1 MGGKVSGGSVLKV
14 IVLGAGVIGVTTAY
28 YLAKAGAEV
37 RVLDRQPGPGMET
50 SFANAGELSYGM
62 TSPWAAPGIPTK
74 AVKWLFMRHRPLF
87 IWPVLSPRMWW
98 WGTLMLRNCTEDRY
112 RLNKG
117 RMVRISN
124 YSRDAMS
131 DLLGEI
137 DLDFDLREKGTLQL
151 FRTEKMMKG
160 SKADQEVLAEYNS
173 PFEVLDR
180 DGCIAAEPGLA
191 HVADKFVGGLR
202 LTADRTGDCRMF
214 TLALARACEG
224 LGVSFR
230 YGTTI
235 ERLTLHGD
243 RVVGVETDQGPETAD
258 AYVCCLGPF
267 APHLLRTVGIWL
279 PIYPIKGYSITL
291 PVTDD
296 AAAPQS
302 TVMDETHKVA
312 ITRLGDRIRV
322 AGQAEIIGYN
332 RTLGR
337 TATDTVRYVVSDLFP
352 KGGDVAR
359 AEGWTGLRPMTPD
372 GTPVIGPTRYPNLFL
387 NTGHGTLGWTMSCGS
402 GRAVADAVLGRKPEI
417 DFDGLTAARYG
428 Q

>member
-1 MGGKVSGGSVLKV
+1 MKV

-62 TSPWAAPGIPTK
+62 TSPWAAPGIPMK

-87 IWPVLSPRMWW
+87 IRPMVDPAMWA
-98 WGTLMLRNCTEDRY
+98 WGIKMLANCNEVAY

-124 YSRDAMS
+124 YSRDALT
-131 DLLGEI
+131 DLLAEVP
-137 DLDFDLREKGTLQL
+137 LEFDLRQQGTLQL
-151 FRTEKMMKG
+151 FRTEKQLKG
-160 SKADQEVLAEYNS
+160 SKADQEVLAEYDS
-173 PFEVLDR
+173 PFEVLTR
-180 DGCIAAEPGLA
+180 EECIAVEPGLA
-191 HVADKFVGGLR
+191 HVAEKFVGGLR

-214 TLALARACEG
+214 TLALAEKAAD

-230 YGTTI
+230 YGNTI
-235 ERLTLHGD
+235 AGFTHEGD
-243 RVVGVETDQGPETAD
+243 RVTSVETEHGPETAD
-258 AYVCCLGPF
+258 AYVCALGPY
-267 APHLLRTVGIWL
+267 APILLRALGIRL

-296 AAAPQS
+296 RAAPQS
-302 TVMDETHKVA
+302 TIMDETHKVA
-312 ITRLGDRIRV
+312 IPRLGDRIRV

-332 RTLGR
+332 AKLGKG
-337 TATDTVRYVVSDLFP
+337 ATDTVRYVVNDLFP
-352 KGGDVAR
+352 LGGDLDR

-372 GTPVIGPTRYPNLFL
+372 GTPVIGPTRYANLFL
-387 NTGHGTLGWTMSCGS
+387 NTGHGTLGWTMACGS
-402 GRAVADAVLGRKPEI
+402 GRAVADAVLGRTPEI
-417 DFDGLTAARYG
+417 SFDGLTAARYG

>member
-1 MGGKVSGGSVLKV
+1 MKV

-28 YLAKAGAEV
+28 YLAREGAEV
-37 RVLDRQPGPGMET
+37 RVLDRQAGPGMET

-62 TSPWAAPGIPTK
+62 TSPWAAPGIPQK

-87 IWPVLSPRMWW
+87 IWPLFSPRMWW
-98 WGTLMLRNCTEDRY
+98 WGIKMLANCNETAY
-112 RLNKG
+112 RRNKG

-124 YSRDAMS
+124 YSRDMMTELIAS
-131 DLLGEI
+131 EPI
-137 DLDFDLREKGTLQL
+137 EFDLRQQGTLQL
-151 FRTEKMMKG
+151 FRTEKQLKG
-160 SKADQEVLAEYNS
+160 SKADQEVLAEYHS
-173 PFEVLDR
+173 PYELLDP
-180 DGCIAAEPGLA
+180 DQCVAVEPGLA
-191 HVADKFVGGLR
+191 HVREKFVGGLR

-214 TLALARACEG
+214 TMALAERAAAM
-224 LGVSFR
+224 GVSFR

-235 ERLTLHGD
+235 ERFLMHGD
-243 RVVGVETDQGPETAD
+243 RITGVETDQGVETAD
-258 AYVCCLGPF
+258 AYVCALGPF
-267 APHLLRTVGIWL
+267 APNLLRKVGIWL

-302 TVMDETHKVA
+302 TIMDETHKVA

-332 RTLGR
+332 RKLGK

-352 KGGDVAR
+352 KGGDVAQ
-359 AEGWTGLRPMTPD
+359 AVGWTGLRPMTPD
-372 GTPVIGPTRYPNLFL
+372 GTPVIGPTRYPNLYL
-387 NTGHGTLGWTMSCGS
+387 NTGHGTLGWTMACGS
-402 GRAVADAVLGRKPEI
+402 GRAVADAALGKTPEI
-417 DFDGLTAARYG
+417 SFDGLTAARYR

>member
-1 MGGKVSGGSVLKV
+1 VKV

-28 YLAKAGAEV
+28 YLARGGAEV

-62 TSPWAAPGIPTK
+62 TSPWAAPGIPKK
-74 AVKWLFMRHRPLF
+74 AIQWLFMRHRPLF
-87 IWPVLSPRMWW
+87 IWPLISPRMWW
-98 WGTLMLRNCTEDRY
+98 WGTKMLRNCTEDRY

-124 YSRDAMS
+124 YSRDAMT
-131 DLLGEI
+131 DLLAEVP
-137 DLDFDLREKGTLQL
+137 LDFDLRQQGTLQL
-151 FRTEKMMKG
+151 FRTEKQLKG
-160 SKADQEVLAEYNS
+160 SKADQEVLAEYGS
-173 PFEVLDR
+173 PYEVLDR
-180 DGCIAAEPGLA
+180 DGCLGVEPGLA

-214 TLALARACEG
+214 TLALAEKAAA

-235 ERLTLHGD
+235 ERLTLNGD
-243 RVVGVETDQGPETAD
+243 RITGVETEQGPETAD
-258 AYVCCLGPF
+258 AYVCALGPY
-267 APHLLRTVGIWL
+267 APILLRSVGISL

-302 TVMDETHKVA
+302 TIMDETHKVA

-332 RTLGR
+332 RRLGK

-372 GTPVIGPTRYPNLFL
+372 GTPVIGPTRYANLFL
-387 NTGHGTLGWTMSCGS
+387 NTGHGTLGWTMACGS
-402 GRAVADAVLGRKPEI
+402 GRAVADAVLGKPPEI
-417 DFDGLTAARYG
+417 DFDGLTAARFR

>member
-1 MGGKVSGGSVLKV
+1 LRI

-28 YLAKAGAEV
+28 YLARAGAEV
-37 RVLDRQPGPGMET
+37 RVLDRQAGPGMET

-62 TSPWAAPGIPTK
+62 TSPWAAPGVPKK

-87 IWPVLSPRMWW
+87 IWPLLSPRMWW
-98 WGTLMLRNCTEDRY
+98 WGVQMLANCNETAY
-112 RLNKG
+112 RRNKG

-124 YSRDAMS
+124 YSRDAMT
-131 DLLGEI
+131 DLLREE
-137 DLDFDLREKGTLQL
+137 DLAFDLREQGTLQL
-151 FRTEKMMKG
+151 FRDEKQLKA
-160 SKADQEVLAEYNS
+160 SKADQDVLAEYDS
-173 PFEVLDR
+173 PFELLDR
-180 DGCIAAEPGLA
+180 DGCIGVEPGLV

-214 TLALARACEG
+214 TLALAERCAA
-224 LGVSFR
+224 LGVDFSYGNTIRSFA
-230 YGTTI
+230 
-235 ERLTLHGD
+235 LHGD
-243 RVVGVETDQGPETAD
+243 RIVGVETEHGLESAD
-258 AYVCCLGPF
+258 AYVCALGPY
-267 APHLLRTVGIWL
+267 APFLLRSVGIWL

-296 AAAPQS
+296 ASAPQS
-302 TVMDETHKVA
+302 TIMDETHKVA

-332 RTLGR
+332 QKLGR

-352 KGGDVAR
+352 KGGDVAQ
-359 AEGWTGLRPMTPD
+359 AVGWTGLRPMTPD

-387 NTGHGTLGWTMSCGS
+387 NTGHGTLGWTMACGS
-402 GRAVADAVLGRKPEI
+402 GRAVADAVLGRTPEI
-417 DFDGLTAARYG
+417 SFDGLTAARYR